1 MLISLRKQAM
11 TTPKIRAAIHASNVP
26 AWMLERVGPDRILES
41 ERLRHALAER
51 YGISE
56 QTVWIGRQDEAARAA
71 CRYRSSWAYR
81 SFWKFWQASAPAT
94 IRRLLRPR
102 HPFTSIA
109 RVPLE
114 ILQRGVTIAARP
126 DRCID
131 CRDPH
136 RSGWVVRP
144 PSPFDVVWA
153 TPNPFWSTSPFGKV
167 LSLAR

>member
-102 HPFTSIA
+102 HPFPSIA
-109 RVPLE
+109 RLPLRLWLAPEPLQHRAEVLPGHDGVDLDQRVPLG
-114 ILQRGVTIAARP
+114 IQAR
-126 DRCID
+126 
-131 CRDPH
+131 
-136 RSGWVVRP
+136 VAV
-144 PSPFDVVWA
+144 
-153 TPNPFWSTSPFGKV
+153 
-167 LSLAR
+167 